1 MIRSAMLGVLLNC
14 CGAACATEVT
24 LEAGD
29 VVGACGFAADDA
41 AGGLTAVEMPG
52 GFNRVEEGLASFY
65 GKRFEGRR
73 TASGL
78 PFDPAAATA
87 AHRSLPFGTSVRIT
101 NLENGRSV
109 TATIN
114 DRGPYAGGRVV
125 DVSHALA
132 RQLGFVRAGM
142 ARVQVEVLGWGPI
155 RRLRG
160 VMESLQEETLARRQR

>member
-1 MIRSAMLGVLLNC
+1 MIRSAMLGVLLGC
-14 CGAACATEVT
+14 CGAACATEAA
-24 LEAGD
+24 LEASD
-29 VVGACGFAADDA
+29 VAGAFGFAADDLS
-41 AGGLTAVEMPG
+41 GELPAVEMPNG
-52 GFNRVEEGLASFY
+52 LRRVEEGLASFY
-65 GKRFEGRR
+65 GQRFAGRR

-87 AHRSLPFGTSVRIT
+87 AHKSLPFGTSVRIT

-114 DRGPYAGGRVV
+114 DRGPHVGGRIV

-160 VMESLQEETLARRQR
+160 VMESLQDETLARRQH